1 MKYLI
6 FRSDR
11 IGDFLITSPLIR
23 CIKRNDKNHSI
34 EVVCSSK
41 NADFVNN
48 LNIVNKIHVLK
59 KKNFLSKLNLFFK
72 LRTNSYDVI
81 ITSDK
86 KNRSII
92 LSVFLKSKIKI
103 FNVSKLFTY
112 KLLKSFYKNVFLDND
127 LSDQSVKQ
135 IQDNNL
141 KRINFLFNKDD
152 FHFFKKDQFKNYS
165 LNQNNLEISK
175 NFILV
180 HYDEKWEISSY
191 IKTFPKAESFIDFG
205 IEYNSFIKFL
215 SNMSNKTNS
224 NIILTTGTIN
234 TNFIDKF
241 IATEEKISSDV
252 YKLKNNSNNIF
263 CIVNQSFESV
273 SHLISHSKC
282 FISCHGAFTH
292 IAANFNIKQI
302 DIINSNKEYHYQR
315 ITNSIDNYSSIF
327 RKTFQNLSTDII
339 NLL

>member
-34 EVVCSSK
+34 EVVCSLK
-41 NADFVNN
+41 NADFINN
-48 LNIVNKIHVLK
+48 LKIVNKIHVLK

-72 LRTNSYDVI
+72 LKTNSYDVI

-86 KNRSII
+86 KNSSII
-92 LSVFLKSKIKI
+92 LSLFLKSKIKI

-112 KLLKSFYKNVFLDND
+112 KILKFFYKNVFLDND
-127 LSDQSVKQ
+127 FSNQSVKQ
-135 IQDNNL
+135 IQNNNL
-141 KRINFLFNKDD
+141 KSINFSLNKDD
-152 FHFFKKDQFKNYS
+152 FHFFKKDQFKNCS
-165 LNQNNLEISK
+165 LNLRNLEISK

-191 IKTFPKAESFIDFG
+191 IRVFPRAESFVDLG

-215 SNMSNKTNS
+215 SNISNKTNS
-224 NIILTTGTIN
+224 NVLLTTGTVS

-241 IATEEKISSDV
+241 ITNEEKISSDI

-315 ITNSIDNYSSIF
+315 ITSSIDNYSSIF
-327 RKTFQNLSTDII
+327 RKKFQNLSTDIVD
-339 NLL
+339 LL

>member
-11 IGDFLITSPLIR
+11 IGDFLITSPLIQ
-23 CIKRNDKNHSI
+23 CIKRNDKNHAI
-34 EVVCSSK
+34 EVVCSLK
-41 NADFVNN
+41 NANFVEN
-48 LNIVNKIHVLK
+48 LKIINKIYVLK
-59 KKNFLSKLNLFFK
+59 KRNFLSKLNLFFK
-72 LRTNSYDVI
+72 LKKNSYDVI

-86 KNRSII
+86 KNSSII
-92 LSVFLKSKIKI
+92 LSLFLKSKIKI

-112 KLLKSFYKNVFLDND
+112 KFLKFFYKNVFLDND
-127 LSDQSVKQ
+127 FSNESVKQ
-135 IQDNNL
+135 IQNNNL
-141 KRINFLFNKDD
+141 KSINFSLNKDD
-152 FHFFKKDQFKNYS
+152 FHFFKKDQFKNFS
-165 LNQNNLEISK
+165 FNLSNLEISK

-191 IKTFPKAESFIDFG
+191 IKAFPRAESFVDLG
-205 IEYNSFIKFL
+205 IEYYSFIKFL
-215 SNMSNKTNS
+215 SHISYKTNS

-241 IATEEKISSDV
+241 ITTEEKISSDI

-273 SHLISHSKC
+273 SHLISHSKY

-315 ITNSIDNYSSIF
+315 ITSSIDNYSSIF
-327 RKTFQNLSTDII
+327 RKKFQNLSTEIVDS
-339 NLL
+339 L

>member
-11 IGDFLITSPLIR
+11 IGDFLITSPLIQ
-23 CIKRNDKNHSI
+23 CIKRNDTNHSI

-41 NADFVNN
+41 NANFVNN
-48 LNIVNKIHVLK
+48 LNIVNKVYVLK
-59 KKNFLSKLNLFFK
+59 KNNFISKIKLFFE
-72 LRTNSYDVI
+72 LRKNSYDVI
-81 ITSDK
+81 ITADK
-86 KNRSII
+86 KNRSIF
-92 LSVFLKSKIKI
+92 LSLFLKSKIKI

-112 KLLKSFYKNVFLDND
+112 KFLKFFYKNVFLDND
-127 LSDQSVKQ
+127 FSNLSVKK

-141 KRINFLFNKDD
+141 NSINFSFLKND

-165 LNQNNLEISK
+165 RNFEILDISK

-180 HYDEKWEISSY
+180 HYDEKWEIPSY
-191 IKTFPKAESFIDFG
+191 IRSFPRAESFIDFG

-215 SNMSNKTNS
+215 FNISNKTNS
-224 NIILTTGTIN
+224 NIILTTGTIH

-241 IATEEKISSDV
+241 IKTEEKISSNI
-252 YKLKNNSNNIF
+252 YKLTNSSSNIF

-273 SHLISHSKC
+273 SHLISYSNF

-315 ITNSIDNYSSIF
+315 ITSSIDNYSSVF
-327 RKTFQNLSTDII
+327 RKKFQTLSTDII
-339 NLL
+339 DLL